1 MEQDDAERQGAG
13 EPRDREI
20 IESVLAGHR
29 EDYRILVRRYQDV
42 LFRHAVRMTGE
53 GDVAADLV
61 QASLIRAYSSIGHCR
76 DRDRFGAWLFR
87 ILTNACK
94 DHLKSRRRKD
104 VRIDDAAIRLSS
116 TSSPEADLERT
127 ETRSRVA
134 TALEKLPATLREAFV
149 LKHVEGLPY
158 EEIATIMNTSV
169 PALKMRVHRARELL
183 KGLLANKDE

>member
-53 GDVAADLV
+53 GDVATDLV